1 MGKYILKKED
11 FAFDK
16 IKELCDELVIVG
28 IGYNSGGTN
37 DNTSTNSAGNRAIL
51 MVKVST
57 SNPKCATKVKIIGED
72 IYTALYIPQNV
83 KIFKARVNEGYQ
95 CVATVFDGT
104 SYATKVFDTGWGNE
118 VAINVSSY
126 GEMWI
131 ALSARVSDNSDFP
144 ETFDSV
150 SLGLQYF
157 FI

>member
-1 MGKYILKKED
+1 MEKYILKSED
-11 FAFDK
+11 FSFDK

-28 IGYNSGGTN
+28 IGYNLNGES
-37 DNTSTNSAGNRAIL
+37 DNTSTLSAPNRAIL
-51 MVKVST
+51 MLKVST

-72 IYTALYIPQNV
+72 TYTALYIPQNV
-83 KIFKARVNEGYQ
+83 KIFKARVNDGYQ
-95 CVATVFDGT
+95 CVATVYDGT
-104 SYATKVFDTGWGNE
+104 SYKTNVFDSGWGSE
-118 VAINVSSY
+118 VAINVSTY
-126 GEMWI
+126 GGMWI